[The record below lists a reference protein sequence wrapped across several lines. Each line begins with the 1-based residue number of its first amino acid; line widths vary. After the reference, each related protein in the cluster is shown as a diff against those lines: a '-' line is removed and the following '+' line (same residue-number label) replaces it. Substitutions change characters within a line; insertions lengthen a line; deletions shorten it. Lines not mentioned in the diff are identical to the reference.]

1 MLCDN
6 LEGCNGVG
14 VGGRAQ
20 EAGTYVYLW
29 LIHIVVWQKP
39 TQCCKAISLQ
49 LQIEKSFKK
58 NITNPAYVPNVPTYI
73 NLLKDRLTFSNKGW
87 EGSL

>member
-6 LEGCNGVG
+6 LEEYNGVG
-14 VGGRAQ
+14 VAGKAQ
-20 EAGTYVYLW
+20 EVGTYVYFW
-29 LIHIVVWQKP
+29 LIHTVIWQKP
-39 TQCCKAISLQ
+39 TQYCKAISLQ

-58 NITNPAYVPNVPTYI
+58 NITNSTYVPNVPTYI
-73 NLLKDRLTFSNKGW
+73 YLLKDRLTFSNKGW